1 MLQTGSRPGRI
12 RRRAALLAPR
22 APPKLSFDIFRNRSV
37 AMISVSR
44 LALVVSAGLALTACS
59 TLPSVLPGSSKKAD
73 APTSAAAAPAA
84 PAAPVAPVKTSG
96 PQFSDL
102 KPGQWPHEI
111 SDVAVDPAIRFGVLP
126 NGMRYALRKNATPP
140 GQAALRLWFDAGSL
154 MEADDQQGLAHFLEH
169 MAFNGSKN
177 VPEGDMVKIL
187 ERRGL
192 AFGADTNASTSFDE
206 TTYTL
211 DLPKTDDGTVDD
223 AMMLLRE
230 AAGELTIDPAAVDRE
245 RGVVLSE
252 ERTRDTPGYRVFKQ
266 GFAFNLAGQRP
277 PERLPIGTTDVIST
291 APAQRIRDFYQ
302 AWYRPENAVFVAVG
316 DFDLDAM
323 EAKIKARFGD
333 WKAVGEPGARPD
345 LGAVAQ
351 RGLTAKVI
359 VEPGS
364 GESVQIGWA
373 QPADQRIETKATDR
387 EYMLE
392 SLGMAVLN
400 RRLRALARGETP
412 PFISAGALRND
423 QYHAVQING
432 LFAQVKPGDWRTALQ
447 VLDQEQRRLVQF
459 GVRQDELDR
468 EITAMR
474 AGYQAA
480 AAGEATQRTPALAGA
495 IVGSLGDREV
505 VTSPSQNLA
514 GFDAIT
520 KDLKADAVSAAVR
533 SLFAGQGPL
542 IVLPTPT
549 AIEGGEATV
558 TAAYTDSTKTPV
570 TPPAAPVATAWP
582 YAVFGPT
589 GKPVEQKDVADL
601 DTVFVRFEN
610 GVRLTVKPTKFR
622 DDQILVKA
630 RIGNGLLDL
639 SKAGQ
644 SPLWSASSMIE
655 GGLKQITAQ
664 DMEQVLTGKV
674 WNAGLGVEDDAF
686 VLSGRTRPEDLSTE
700 LQVLA
705 AYASDAG
712 WRSEA
717 FNRIKTYYGTIHD
730 QLERTNSGVVGRDL
744 AGLMHPNDG
753 RWTFPSRQDIAA
765 GSIDQ
770 LKAAVGQPLSTGQI
784 EVVVVG
790 DTTVEKAVAAVA
802 ETFGALPVR
811 TGAPAP
817 VEAKQIGFP
826 APSRT
831 PVIRTHK
838 GRADQGL
845 LFMAWKTDDLF
856 SDLQRSRNI
865 QVLAQVMQLRLIDEL
880 REKQG
885 ATYSPSVSATANA
898 TFPGW
903 GYLGLSVE
911 VPPEKL
917 DQVVASVRKIAADL
931 RDKPV
936 SADELERA
944 KLPRIDQLEKA
955 RETNEYWLG
964 ALSGAQTDPRL
975 LDATRSVIAGLQRVS
990 AADVQKAARAF
1001 LSDDKSWTFEVKP

>member
-1 MLQTGSRPGRI
+1 
-12 RRRAALLAPR
+12 
-22 APPKLSFDIFRNRSV
+22 
-37 AMISVSR
+37 MISVSR

-59 TLPSVLPGSSKKAD
+59 SLPSVLPGADKASHA
-73 APTSAAAAPAA
+73 APPAA
-84 PAAPVAPVKTSG
+84 PAAPTRPSG

-102 KPGQWPHEI
+102 KPGQWPHAV
-111 SDVAVDPAIRFGVLP
+111 SDVAPDPAIRFGVLD
-126 NGMRYALRKNATPP
+126 NGMRYAIRKNATPP

-177 VPEGDMVKIL
+177 VPEGDMIKIL

-206 TTYTL
+206 TVYTL
-211 DLPKTDDGTVDD
+211 DLPKTDDPTVDD

-230 AAGELTIDPAAVDRE
+230 AAGELTIAPEAVDRE

-266 GFAFNLAGQRP
+266 GFAFNLQGQRP
-277 PERLPIGTTDVIST
+277 PQRLPIGATEVISK
-291 APAQRIRDFYQ
+291 APAQRIRDFYE

-316 DFDLDAM
+316 DFDVDAM
-323 EAKIKARFGD
+323 EAKIKARFAD
-333 WKAVGEPGARPD
+333 WKGKGEPGARPA

-364 GESVQIGWA
+364 AESVQLGWV
-373 QPADQRIETKATDR
+373 QPPNLSVETKAHDR
-387 EYMLE
+387 AYILE

-400 RRLRALARGETP
+400 RRLRALARGAEP

-423 QYHAVQING
+423 QYHAAQING
-432 LFAQVKPGDWRTALQ
+432 LFAQVRPGGWKTALQ
-447 VLDQEQRRLVQF
+447 VLDQEQRRVMRY

-468 EITAMR
+468 EIAALR
-474 AGYQAA
+474 SSYVAA
-480 AAGEATQRTPALAGA
+480 AAGEATQRTPTLAGQ
-495 IVGSLGDREV
+495 IVGTLGDREV
-505 VTSPSQNLA
+505 PTSPSQNLA
-514 GFDAIT
+514 AFEAIA
-520 KDLKADAVSAAVR
+520 KDLKAEEVSAAVQG
-533 SLFAGQGPL
+533 LFAGQGPL

-549 AIEGGEATV
+549 AIEGGEASV
-558 TAAYTDSTKTPV
+558 TAAYLDSAKTPV
-570 TPPAAPVATAWP
+570 EPPAAPSATTWP
-582 YAVFGPT
+582 YAVIGPA
-589 GKPVEQKDVADL
+589 GKVAEERDVADL

-610 GVRLTVKPTKFR
+610 GVRLTVRPTRFR

-639 SKAGQ
+639 PKTGQ

-686 VLSGRTRPEDLSTE
+686 VLTGRTRPEDLATE
-700 LQVLA
+700 LQVLT
-705 AYASDAG
+705 AYASDAA
-712 WRSEA
+712 WRPEA
-717 FNRIKTYYGTIHD
+717 FNRVKTYYGTIHD
-730 QLERTNSGVVGRDL
+730 QMESTNSGVAGRDL
-744 AGLMHPNDG
+744 AGLMHEGDG
-753 RWTFPSRQDIAA
+753 RWTFPSRQEIAD
-765 GSIDQ
+765 GSIDR
-770 LKAAVGQPLSTGQI
+770 LKAAVGGPLTTGQI
-784 EVVVVG
+784 EVVIVG

-802 ETFGALPVR
+802 ETFGALPAR
-811 TGAPAP
+811 AGTTAPS
-817 VEAKQIGFP
+817 EAAKVAFP
-826 APSRT
+826 APSAT
-831 PVIRTHK
+831 PVVRTHK

-845 LFMAWKTDDLF
+845 LFMAWKTSDLF
-856 SDLQRSRNI
+856 SDLQRSRNT
-865 QVLAQVMQLRLIDEL
+865 QVLAQVMQLRLTDEL

-885 ATYSPSVSATANA
+885 ATYSPSVSATHSA
-898 TFPGW
+898 TFAGW
-903 GYLGLSVE
+903 GYVGLSVE
-911 VPPEKL
+911 VPPEKIG
-917 DQVVASVRKIAADL
+917 QVAATVRQIAAEL

-964 ALSGAQTDPRL
+964 TLSGAQTDPRL
-975 LDATRSVIAGLQRVS
+975 LDAARSVLPGLQRVT
-990 AADVQKAARAF
+990 ATDVQKAARTF
-1001 LSDDKSWTFEVKP
+1001 LTDDKSWSFVVRPEKK

>member
-1 MLQTGSRPGRI
+1 
-12 RRRAALLAPR
+12 
-22 APPKLSFDIFRNRSV
+22 
-37 AMISVSR
+37 MISVSR

-59 TLPSVLPGSSKKAD
+59 TLSSVLPGSDKKAD
-73 APTSAAAAPAA
+73 AAPSTATPVPAKA
-84 PAAPVAPVKTSG
+84 PAAPVKTAG

-102 KPGQWPHEI
+102 KPGQWPQEV
-111 SDVAVDPAIRFGVLP
+111 SDVAVDPAIRFGVLE
-126 NGMRYALRKNATPP
+126 NGMRYAIRKNATPP
-140 GQAALRLWFDAGSL
+140 GQGALRLWFDAGSL

-177 VPEGDMVKIL
+177 VPEGEMVKIL

-206 TTYTL
+206 TVYTL
-211 DLPKTDDGTVDD
+211 DLPKTDDPTVDD

-230 AAGELTIDPAAVDRE
+230 AAGELTIDQAAVDRE

-252 ERTRDTPGYRVFKQ
+252 ERTRDSPGYRVFKQ
-266 GFAFNLAGQRP
+266 GFAFNLEGQRP
-277 PERLPIGTTDVIST
+277 PQRLPIGQTEVIST
-291 APAQRIRDFYQ
+291 APAQRIRDFYE

-316 DFDLDAM
+316 DFDVDAM

-333 WKAVGEPGARPD
+333 WKGKGEPGARPD
-345 LGAVAQ
+345 LGAIPQ

-364 GESVQIGWA
+364 GESVQLGWV
-373 QPADQRIETKATDR
+373 QSPDLRIESKASDR

-400 RRLRALARGETP
+400 RRLRALTRSAEP

-423 QYHAVQING
+423 QYHAAQING
-432 LFAQVKPGDWRTALQ
+432 LFAQVKPGGWKAALQ
-447 VLDQEQRRLVQF
+447 VLDQEQRRLMQF

-468 EITAMR
+468 ELAAMR
-474 AGYQAA
+474 ASYVAA
-480 AAGEATQRTPALAGA
+480 AAGEATQRTPALAGQ
-495 IVGSLGDREV
+495 IVGTLGDREV

-514 GFDAIT
+514 AFEAIT
-520 KDLKADAVSAAVR
+520 KDLKADTVSAAVKT
-533 SLFAGQGPL
+533 LFAGQGPL

-549 AIEGGEATV
+549 AIDGGEATV
-558 TAAYTDSTKTPV
+558 TAAYQESGKIPV
-570 TPPAAPVATAWP
+570 TPPAAPATTTWP
-582 YAVFGPT
+582 YAVFGST
-589 GKPVEQKDVADL
+589 GKAVEQKDVADL

-639 SKAGQ
+639 AKTGQ

-712 WRSEA
+712 WRPEA
-717 FNRIKTYYGTIHD
+717 FNRVKTYYGTVHD
-730 QLERTNSGVVGRDL
+730 QLERTSGGVVTRDL
-744 AGLMHPNDG
+744 SALMHPGDE
-753 RWTFPSRQDIAA
+753 RFAFPDRKEIAD

-770 LKAAVGQPLSTGQI
+770 LKSAVGGPLATGQI

-790 DTTVEKAVAAVA
+790 DTTVEKAIAAVG
-802 ETFGALPVR
+802 ETFGALPAR
-811 TGAPAP
+811 TGVPAPAD
-817 VEAKQIGFP
+817 AAQIAFP
-826 APSRT
+826 APSKV
-831 PVIRTHK
+831 PVVRTHK

-856 SDLQRSRNI
+856 SDLQRSRNT
-865 QVLAQVMQLRLIDEL
+865 QVLASVMQLRLTDEL

-885 ATYSPSVSATANA
+885 ATYSPSVSATHNA

-903 GYLGLSVE
+903 GYIGLSVE
-911 VPPEKL
+911 VPPEKI
-917 DQVVASVRKIAADL
+917 DQVIASVRQIAADL

-936 SADELERA
+936 TADELERA

-975 LDATRSVIAGLQRVS
+975 LDATRSVIAGLQRVT
-990 AADVQKAARAF
+990 AADVQKAARTF
-1001 LSDDKSWTFEVKP
+1001 LSDDKSWTFEVKPEGK